1 MTGEEF
7 PFLTSDHLMGDPES
21 LNHDFEEPTQL
32 EVRIDLALIVF
43 LPKLHRFILVTVP
56 EDGVG
61 VLRRILIPPP
71 KLAQQDCPYRSATL
85 PPILIDLLDQRLVS
99 LGILAGWPEK

>member
-7 PFLTSDHLMGDPES
+7 PFLTSDHFMGDTES

-32 EVRIDLALIVF
+32 EVRFDLALIVF
-43 LPKLHRFILVTVP
+43 FPKLHRFILVTVP
-56 EDGVG
+56 KDGIW

-71 KLAQQDCPYRSATL
+71 KLAQ
-85 PPILIDLLDQRLVS
+85 
-99 LGILAGWPEK
+99 